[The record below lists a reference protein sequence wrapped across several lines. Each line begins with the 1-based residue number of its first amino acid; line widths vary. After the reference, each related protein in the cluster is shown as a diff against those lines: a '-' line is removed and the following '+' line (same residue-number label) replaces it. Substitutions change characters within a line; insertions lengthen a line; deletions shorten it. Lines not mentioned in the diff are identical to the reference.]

1 MSALEIEYSLA
12 CRFIEPEILP
22 AARELGIAIVAY
34 RVLADGLLSGA
45 VTTEP
50 VGHMVSPRLQGENL
64 QHNLAM
70 TSFLKEMAAAK
81 GCTPAQLAVAWLL
94 HRGEDIIP
102 IIGMSR
108 RSRLAENLEIPD
120 ISFSAEDLAALNRA
134 FAPGAIRGDRYR
146 AMVMKYAAQ

>member
-1 MSALEIEYSLA
+1 M
-12 CRFIEPEILP
+12 
-22 AARELGIAIVAY
+22 AY

-81 GCTPAQLAVAWLL
+81 GCTAAQLAVAWLL
-94 HRGEDIIP
+94 HRGEDILP
-102 IIGMSR
+102 LIGMSR
-108 RSRLAENLEIPD
+108 RSRLPENLAIPD
-120 ISFSAEDLAALNRA
+120 VSFSADELAGLDRA
-134 FAPGAIRGDRYR
+134 FAPGAIRGDRYP